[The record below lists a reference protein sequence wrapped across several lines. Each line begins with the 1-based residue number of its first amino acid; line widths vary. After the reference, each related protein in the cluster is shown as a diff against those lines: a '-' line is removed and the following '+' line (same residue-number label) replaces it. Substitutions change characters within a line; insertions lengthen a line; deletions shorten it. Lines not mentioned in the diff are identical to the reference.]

1 LHSVVRV
8 DLVNAKVPNTL
19 YNITAGTNIFTFNSV
34 QYSIAPGYY
43 SSYGLASAL
52 TNTTGNSALSVTYL
66 VDEGRFVFTAAAQF
80 TMSAVTLELQTA
92 LGVAAGTLTSFTAAS
107 SPIYVNDP
115 TYTGLSMYKSTTL
128 VVLNVTEYVF
138 LDIEELRTTSVLDA
152 KKLINGT
159 TDGSTIRSTFG
170 MIPLDVT
177 SGSIKN
183 FKEGS
188 DYSQYLEYVTPIP
201 KIQRLTVRWTT
212 SKGASVN
219 FQGYDTHA
227 FTLRVHCEYREPPP
241 PTPPLQDVQIQRI
254 VDAMSMVPPP
264 PKPEPEK
271 RAFGR
276 WVIAVLV
283 IGFVAAY
290 IAYMRL
296 LKPLLERLNA
306 VPPLEPFKPK
316 VSLY

>member
-1 LHSVVRV
+1 M
-8 DLVNAKVPNTL
+8 NT
-19 YNITAGTNIFTFNSV
+19 TG
-34 QYSIAPGYY
+34 G
-43 SSYGLASAL
+43 SAL
-52 TNTTGNSALSVTYL
+52 TVTYL
-66 VDEGRFVFTAAAQF
+66 PDEGRFVFTAASQF

-115 TYTGLSMYKSTTL
+115 TFTGLSLYKSTTL

-159 TDGSTIRSTFG
+159 TDGSSIRSTFG
-170 MIPLDVT
+170 MVPLDVT
-177 SGSIKN
+177 SGTIKN

-188 DYSQYLEYVTPIP
+188 DYKQYLDYDTPIP
-201 KIQRLTVRWTT
+201 KIQRLTVRWLN

-219 FQGYDTHA
+219 FQGYNTNA
-227 FTLRVHCEYREPPP
+227 FTLRVHCEYKEPPP

-254 VDAMSMVPPP
+254 IDAMSMIPPP

-276 WVIAVLV
+276 WVIVVLIV
-283 IGFVAAY
+283 GFVTAY

-296 LKPLLERLNA
+296 LKPLLERLAA
-306 VPPLEPFKPK
+306 VPPPEAFKPK